1 MTRFRY
7 CKQGEAVWIS
17 HLDMMRMFQRAFR
30 RAGIAIRRTNGFNPH
45 AHVSIALPLPVG
57 MSSRCE
63 LLDCALEDDS
73 ISPQEAM
80 ERLNHA
86 GFPEGIRILEAYEAQ
101 RKIRELRRLQVE
113 LRLEYDRGVPGGAQ
127 ERISQL
133 LQQPSLVVEKRS
145 KRGPVETDIRPLLL
159 SSDVRL
165 QDAGTLRIEA
175 EVCAG
180 EPSLNPELLLRAIA
194 RYAPADAPDFSRIC
208 RLETLDENGAT
219 FR

>member
-30 RAGIAIRRTNGFNPH
+30 RAGIAIRHTNGFNPH

-73 ISPQEAM
+73 IPPLEAM

-113 LRLEYDRGVPGGAQ
+113 LTLEYDRGVPGGAQ

-133 LQQPSLVVEKRS
+133 LRQPSLIVEKRS

-165 QDAGTLRIEA
+165 EEAGTVRIKA

-180 EPSLNPELLLRAIA
+180 EPSLNPELLLRAIE
-194 RYAPADAPDFSRIC
+194 RYAPADAPDFSHIC
-208 RLETLDENGAT
+208 RIETLDEGGAV